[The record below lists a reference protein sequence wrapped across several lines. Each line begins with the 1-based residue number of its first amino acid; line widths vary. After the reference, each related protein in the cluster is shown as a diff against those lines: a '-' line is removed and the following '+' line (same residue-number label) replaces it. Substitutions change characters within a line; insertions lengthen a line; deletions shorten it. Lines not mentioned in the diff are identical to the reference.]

1 MEGLYETFHLTY
13 VLLLTTATITIIEAL
28 RTTNPMVRH
37 ILNLETCISI
47 VASYFY
53 SVFLEKIKGPYTWP
67 ELTRIRYLDWAITTP
82 MMLLAVCLA
91 LAYNNG
97 QHVHL
102 SMILTVVVLNYAML
116 AVGYMGEFNGL
127 PRLQASLIGFIPF
140 FVMFWLIYR
149 LVGKSLANRVLF
161 GLYFLVWSIYG
172 IVYLLDEELK
182 QILTNI
188 LDLISKCLIG
198 LGLWAYYTHIIH

>member
-1 MEGLYETFHLTY
+1 
-13 VLLLTTATITIIEAL
+13 
-28 RTTNPMVRH
+28 
-37 ILNLETCISI
+37 
-47 VASYFY
+47 
-53 SVFLEKIKGPYTWP
+53 
-67 ELTRIRYLDWAITTP
+67 
-82 MMLLAVCLA
+82 
-91 LAYNNG
+91 
-97 QHVHL
+97 
-102 SMILTVVVLNYAML
+102 
-116 AVGYMGEFNGL
+116 MGEFNGL